1 MSIPQQSDAA
11 ENVSQSQSK
20 SELKSL
26 SGQDSEET
34 SQLSSFNFRQL
45 WNMNLGFLGIQ
56 FGWGLQMAN
65 MSAIFEHLG
74 ADADQ
79 LPILWLAAP
88 LTGLL
93 VQPIVG
99 NLSDY
104 TWNPLGRRRPYFLA
118 GAILAFIA
126 LILMPRCSNL
136 WMAAGL
142 LWILD
147 TSANVSMVPFR
158 AFVGDLLPKE
168 QRTKGFAMQSIM
180 LGLGAV
186 SASTLPWILSHGF
199 QIDNTSNTWRKIPL
213 TVELSFYI
221 GGVLFLGTVLW
232 TIATTPEYPPQNLA
246 KFERLKASR
255 GGIISSLKESWQTLG
270 QMPQTMQQL
279 ARVQFFTWLGI
290 FCFFLYFP
298 PAVARNIFGA
308 TSQDSILYS
317 DGIEW
322 AGICFAVYNAVCIG
336 FSFVLP
342 RIALHLG
349 RPTTHSICLLLG
361 GVSLVS
367 LLTIGDRYTLLL
379 AMVGLGVAWSSA
391 LIMPY
396 AMLSGSI
403 PPQRRGIY
411 QGVFN
416 FFVVL
421 PEIVASLGFGWIMQH
436 LLHDDRLLAVVL
448 GGVCLIIAA
457 GLTLFV
463 RSTPVSDLSIE
474 IETIETS
481 ETISSTVTET
491 SSTNEQKL

>member
-1 MSIPQQSDAA
+1 MSISTQST
-11 ENVSQSQSK
+11 SK
-20 SELKSL
+20 SLFS
-26 SGQDSEET
+26 
-34 SQLSSFNFRQL
+34 FRQL
-45 WNMNLGFLGIQ
+45 WNMNFGFLGIQ

-88 LTGLL
+88 LTGLI

-104 TWNPLGRRRPYFLA
+104 TWNFLGRRRPYFLV
-118 GAILAFIA
+118 GAILAFCA
-126 LILMPRCSNL
+126 LLAMPHASNL
-136 WMAAGL
+136 LMAASL

-147 TSANVSMVPFR
+147 TSANISMVPFR

-186 SASTLPWILSHGF
+186 SASALPWILNNVFHV
-199 QIDNTSNTWRKIPL
+199 SNASNSLRKIPL
-213 TVELSFYI
+213 TVEVSFYA

-232 TIATTPEYPPQNLA
+232 TIVTTPEYPPANLA
-246 KFERLKASR
+246 KFEQLQADR
-255 GGIISSLKESWQTLG
+255 GGIISSLRESWQTLS
-270 QMPQTMQQL
+270 QMPTTMQQL

-308 TSQDSILYS
+308 TSQGSVLYS
-317 DGIEW
+317 EGIEW

-336 FSFVLP
+336 FSFILP
-342 RIALHLG
+342 RIAQYLG
-349 RPTTHSICLLLG
+349 RPLTHCLCLLCG
-361 GVSLVS
+361 GIGLVS
-367 LLTIGDRYTLLL
+367 LLTIDNQYLLLL
-379 AMVGLGVAWSSA
+379 AMIGLGIAWSSA

-396 AMLSGSI
+396 AMLSSSI
-403 PPQRRGIY
+403 PPLRRGVY
-411 QGVFN
+411 QGIFN

-436 LLHDDRLLAVVL
+436 LLHEDRLLAVVL
-448 GGVCLIIAA
+448 GGFCLVIAA
-457 GLTLFV
+457 GLTLLI
-463 RSTPVSDLSIE
+463 PHGANLSE
-474 IETIETS
+474 MNKASETS
-481 ETISSTVTET
+481 KLITTQPG
-491 SSTNEQKL
+491 EQKS

>member
-1 MSIPQQSDAA
+1 MSTPPA
-11 ENVSQSQSK
+11 SK
-20 SELKSL
+20 PLFTF
-26 SGQDSEET
+26 G
-34 SQLSSFNFRQL
+34 QL

-74 ADADQ
+74 ADADR

-104 TWNPLGRRRPYFLA
+104 TWNFLGRRRPYFLA

-126 LILMPRCSNL
+126 LIFMPRSSNL

-186 SASTLPWILSHGF
+186 SASALPWILSNFLH
-199 QIDNTSNTWRKIPL
+199 ISNASNEARKIPL
-213 TVELSFYI
+213 TVEVSFYV
-221 GGVLFLGTVLW
+221 GGILFLGTVLW
-232 TIATTPEYPPQNLA
+232 TIVTTPESPPSNID
-246 KFERLKASR
+246 KFEQLKADR
-255 GGIISSLKESWQTLG
+255 GGVVSSLKESWQILS
-270 QMPQTMQQL
+270 QMPTAMQQL
-279 ARVQFFTWLGI
+279 AKVQFFTWLGI

-308 TSQDSILYS
+308 TSQSSILYS

-342 RIALHLG
+342 RLAKYLG
-349 RPTTHSICLLLG
+349 RPMTHSLCLLCG
-361 GVSLVS
+361 GISLVS
-367 LLTIGDRYTLLL
+367 LLTISDRYVLLL
-379 AMVGLGVAWSSA
+379 AMVGLGLAWSSA

-403 PPQRRGIY
+403 PPQRRGVY

-421 PEIVASLGFGWIMQH
+421 PEIVASLGMGWIMQH
-436 LLHDDRLLAVVL
+436 LLHEDRLLAVVM

-457 GLTLFV
+457 GLTLLV
-463 RSTPVSDLSIE
+463 QSTPVDMTAE
-474 IETIETS
+474 AKEMP
-481 ETISSTVTET
+481 SSLEKIKVG
-491 SSTNEQKL
+491 EQL

>member
-1 MSIPQQSDAA
+1 M
-11 ENVSQSQSK
+11 
-20 SELKSL
+20 
-26 SGQDSEET
+26 
-34 SQLSSFNFRQL
+34 NF
-45 WNMNLGFLGIQ
+45 GFLGIQ

-93 VQPIVG
+93 VQPIIG

-104 TWNPLGRRRPYFLA
+104 TWNFLGRRRPYFLV
-118 GAILAFIA
+118 GAVFACLA
-126 LILMPRCSNL
+126 LVLMPHASNL
-136 WMAAGL
+136 LIAASL

-158 AFVGDLLPKE
+158 AFVGDLLPTE

-186 SASTLPWILSHGF
+186 SASALPWILNNIF
-199 QIDNTSNTWRKIPL
+199 QVSNASNAWRRIPL
-213 TVELSFYI
+213 TVEVSFYT
-221 GGVLFLGTVLW
+221 GGILFLGTVLW
-232 TIATTPEYPPQNLA
+232 TIVTTPEYPPANLA
-246 KFERLKASR
+246 KFAQLKADR
-255 GGIISSLKESWQTLG
+255 GGLFSSLRESWQTFRT
-270 QMPQTMQQL
+270 MPTTMQQL
-279 ARVQFFTWLGI
+279 SKVQFFTWLGI

-308 TSQDSILYS
+308 FNQDSTLYS
-317 DGIEW
+317 EGVEW

-342 RIALHLG
+342 HIARYLG
-349 RPTTHSICLLLG
+349 RPLTHSLCLLCG
-361 GVSLVS
+361 GIGLVS
-367 LLTIGDRYTLLL
+367 LLTIKNQYILLL
-379 AMVGLGVAWSSA
+379 AMIGLGIAWASA

-396 AMLSGSI
+396 AMLSSSI
-403 PPQRRGIY
+403 PSQRRGVY
-411 QGVFN
+411 QGIFN

-421 PEIVASLGFGWIMQH
+421 PEIVAALGMGWIMQH
-436 LLHDDRLLAVVL
+436 LLHDDRLLAVVM

-457 GLTLFV
+457 GLTLLI
-463 RSTPVSDLSIE
+463 PN
-474 IETIETS
+474 TS
-481 ETISSTVTET
+481 NLVVKMNVDPQPTT
-491 SSTNEQKL
+491 SSPVIDAKSGEQKTS

>member
-1 MSIPQQSDAA
+1 M
-11 ENVSQSQSK
+11 
-20 SELKSL
+20 
-26 SGQDSEET
+26 
-34 SQLSSFNFRQL
+34 NF
-45 WNMNLGFLGIQ
+45 GFLGIQ

-74 ADADQ
+74 ADADR

-88 LTGLL
+88 LTGLI

-104 TWNPLGRRRPYFLA
+104 TWNALGRRRPYFLG
-118 GAILAFIA
+118 GAILAFVA
-126 LILMPRCSNL
+126 LILMPHCSNL

-158 AFVGDLLPKE
+158 AFVGDLLPKQ

-180 LGLGAV
+180 LGIGAV
-186 SASTLPWILSHGF
+186 SASALPWILNHVF
-199 QIDNTSNTWRKIPL
+199 LVSNVSSPLRKIPL

-232 TIATTPEYPPQNLA
+232 TIVTTPEYPPANLDSFA
-246 KFERLKASR
+246 QLKSNR
-255 GGIISSLKESWQTLG
+255 GGMLGSLRESWQTVG
-270 QMPQTMQQL
+270 HMPSIMQQL
-279 ARVQFFTWLGI
+279 AKIQFFTWLGI
-290 FCFFLYFP
+290 FCFLLYFP

-308 TSQDSILYS
+308 TSQDSVLYS

-342 RIALHLG
+342 RIAQYLG
-349 RPTTHSICLLLG
+349 RSLTHALCLLCG
-361 GVSLVS
+361 GIGLISMLAIANQYVLLV
-367 LLTIGDRYTLLL
+367 
-379 AMVGLGVAWSSA
+379 AMLGLGIAWSSA

-403 PPQRRGIY
+403 PSQRRGVY
-411 QGVFN
+411 QGIFN

-421 PEIVASLGFGWIMQH
+421 PEVVVALGFGWIMKY
-436 LLHDDRLLAVVL
+436 LLHDDRLLAVVI
-448 GGVCLIIAA
+448 GGVSLVVAA
-457 GLTLFV
+457 GLTLLLQN
-463 RSTPVSDLSIE
+463 TGELAAE
-474 IETIETS
+474 IKTIES
-481 ETISSTVTET
+481 EATTTEAKT
-491 SSTNEQKL
+491 GEQKVS

>member
-1 MSIPQQSDAA
+1 
-11 ENVSQSQSK
+11 
-20 SELKSL
+20 
-26 SGQDSEET
+26 
-34 SQLSSFNFRQL
+34 
-45 WNMNLGFLGIQ
+45 MNLGFLGIQ

-65 MSAIFEHLG
+65 MSAIFERLG

-104 TWNPLGRRRPYFLA
+104 TWNFLGRRRPYFLT
-118 GAILAFIA
+118 GAILAFGA
-126 LILMPRCSNL
+126 LVLMPHCSNL
-136 WMAAGL
+136 WMAATL

-158 AFVGDLLPKE
+158 AFVGDLLPTE

-186 SASTLPWILSHGF
+186 SASALPWILSNVFHL
-199 QIDNTSNTWRKIPL
+199 SNASSPLRKIPL
-213 TVELSFYI
+213 TIEVSFYA
-221 GGVLFLGTVLW
+221 GGILFLGTVLW
-232 TIATTPEYPPQNLA
+232 TIVTTPEYPPANLD
-246 KFERLKASR
+246 KFEQLKSDR
-255 GGIISSLKESWQTLG
+255 GGLVSSLRESWQTLG
-270 QMPQTMQQL
+270 QMPDKMQQL
-279 ARVQFFTWLGI
+279 AKVQFFTWLGI
-290 FCFFLYFP
+290 FCFLLYFP

-322 AGICFAVYNAVCIG
+322 AGICIAVYNAVCIG

-342 RIALHLG
+342 RIARYLG
-349 RPTTHSICLLLG
+349 RPITHSLCLLCG
-361 GVSLVS
+361 GICLVS
-367 LLTIGDRYTLLL
+367 LLAINNQYVLLI
-379 AMVGLGVAWSSA
+379 AMLGLGIAWSSA

-396 AMLSGSI
+396 AMLSSSI

-421 PEIVASLGFGWIMQH
+421 PEIVAALGFGWIMKH
-436 LLHDDRLLAVVL
+436 LLHDDRLLAVAI
-448 GGVCLIIAA
+448 GGVCLLIAA
-457 GLTLFV
+457 GLTLLLQNTGDLKV
-463 RSTPVSDLSIE
+463 EIPVVEPDVTPSTEPQVG
-474 IETIETS
+474 
-481 ETISSTVTET
+481 
-491 SSTNEQKL
+491 EQKI